1 MFTPRTT
8 PLTVGELPWQWGI
21 PSVYQCT
28 WWVYYRCLSL
38 SFSPCCWFD
47 GSGENGTG
55 AYTNAKEWLK
65 HFRTPW
71 EVKSVDYEPVA
82 GDIAV
87 FDGEYGHVQ
96 FMETDTMYSEYASGN
111 PDSFRN
117 GTFVKKSNLLGFL
130 HYPYNAVVPVE
141 RNTNVDQI
149 QTTDTGLRIRTKP
162 NLNAEIVGQ
171 VQLGYYNV
179 YDIKEADGYTWYKI
193 EKDRWCAD
201 VSTIYLP
208 ADEDVLKE
216 LERIYKSMKA
226 SIDEKDKIIKD
237 RNERLEK
244 INVLSEVDS

>member
-1 MFTPRTT
+1 MFVPRTT
-8 PLTVGELPWQWGI
+8 PLTVGEMPWQWDI
-21 PSVYQCT
+21 PSQYQCT
-28 WWVYYRCLSL
+28 WWAYYRCLSL

-47 GSGENGTG
+47 GSGANGDG

-65 HFRTPW
+65 HFRDPW
-71 EVKSVDYEPVA
+71 EVKGVDYEPVA

-87 FDGEYGHVQ
+87 FDGNCGHVQ
-96 FMETDTMYSEYASGN
+96 FMETNTMYSEYASGN

-117 GTFVKKSNLLGFL
+117 GTFEKKSNLLGFL

-141 RNTNVDQI
+141 RNISVNQI

-162 NLNAEIVGQ
+162 SLNGEIVGQ

-179 YDIKEADGYTWYKI
+179 YDQKDADGYTWYKI
-193 EKDRWCAD
+193 EKDRWCAN

-208 ADEDVLKE
+208 AEDDILKE

-237 RNERLEK
+237 RNDRLNK
-244 INVLSEVDS
+244 IEEIANYE